1 MKNHSSVPDLSDSA
15 LEHHIRDLQSDL
27 DKLTI
32 SLQLATAERQRRSN
46 QGSISPP
53 PVKSETLP
61 TSIDNKELP
70 SFTPLQVGTTVRI
83 KNKYKGNKGKVG
95 KVIDLSE
102 RTATVHIPQ
111 KGNFIK
117 YLHNLEIISEPNEK

>member
-1 MKNHSSVPDLSDSA
+1 MKNNSSVPDLSDSA
-15 LEHHIRDLQSDL
+15 LEQHIRDLQSDL

-32 SLQLATAERQRRSN
+32 SLQLATAERHRRSHPGN
-46 QGSISPP
+46 TSSP
-53 PVKSETLP
+53 PVKSETVP
-61 TSIDNKELP
+61 ISTDTKESS
-70 SFTPLQVGTTVRI
+70 SFSALRVGTRVRI

-95 KVIDLSE
+95 EVIELSE

-117 YLHNLEIISEPNEK
+117 YLHNLEIISQPNEK